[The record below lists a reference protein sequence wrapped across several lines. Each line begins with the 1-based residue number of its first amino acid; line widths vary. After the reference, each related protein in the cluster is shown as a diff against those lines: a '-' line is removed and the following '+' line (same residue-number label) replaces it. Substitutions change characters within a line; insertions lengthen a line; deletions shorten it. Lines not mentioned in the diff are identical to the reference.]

1 MSTSQRPYKVALNGY
16 GRIGRCVL
24 RALYERGAKAGF
36 QVVAV
41 NDLADLASIEY
52 LTRFDSTHGRFPG
65 EVRSEGECLH
75 INGDNLQ
82 VLRSA
87 TPEGI
92 DWASLGVD
100 LVLECSGA
108 YNSRADGQRFL
119 DAGAPRVLFSQP
131 MASEADIDATIVYG
145 VNQQCLTGRE
155 TLVSNASCTTNCGVP
170 LLKLLNEAVGLEY
183 ASITTIHSAMNDQP
197 VIDAYHHEDL
207 RRTRSAF
214 QSVIPVSTGLARGIE
229 RLLPE
234 LAGRIQAK
242 AVRVPTVNVYA
253 SITTIHSA
261 MNDQPVIDAYHHE
274 DLRRTRSAFQSVIP
288 VSTGLAR
295 GIERLL
301 PELAGRIQAKAVRV
315 PTVNVSCLDIT
326 LQTARDTDASEIN
339 RVLREAAQSGPLKG
353 LVAYTELPHAS
364 CDFNHDPHSAIVD
377 GSQTRVSGPRLVNLL
392 AWFDNEWGFANRM
405 LDVAQ
410 HYLDVSSHTL

>member
-1 MSTSQRPYKVALNGY
+1 MPQPRRYKVALNGY
-16 GRIGRCVL
+16 GRIGRCVV
-24 RALYERGAKAGF
+24 RALCERGAKAGF
-36 QVVAV
+36 EVVAI
-41 NDLADLASIEY
+41 NDLADMASLEY

-65 EVRSEGECLH
+65 EVRVEGEYLH
-75 INGDNLQ
+75 INDHRIK

-87 TPEGI
+87 IPEGI
-92 DWASLGVD
+92 DWAGLGVD

-108 YNSRADGQRFL
+108 FHTRADGQRFL

-131 MASEADIDATIVYG
+131 MASESDVDATIVYG
-145 VNQQCLTGRE
+145 INQQELTGNE
-155 TLVSNASCTTNCGVP
+155 LLVSAASCTTNCSVP
-170 LLKLLNEAVGLEY
+170 LLRLLDQALGLDY
-183 ASITTIHSAMNDQP
+183 ITITTIHSAMNDQP
-197 VIDAYHHEDL
+197 VIDAYHEDL

-214 QSVIPVSTGLARGIE
+214 QSI
-229 RLLPE
+229 
-234 LAGRIQAK
+234 
-242 AVRVPTVNVYA
+242 
-253 SITTIHSA
+253 
-261 MNDQPVIDAYHHE
+261 
-274 DLRRTRSAFQSVIP
+274 IP

-326 LQTARDTDASEIN
+326 MQVARDTNTAEIN
-339 RVLREAAQSGPLKG
+339 RILREAATSGPLKG

-377 GSQTRVSGPRLVNLL
+377 ASQTRVSGPRLVNVL

-405 LDVAQ
+405 LDVAD
-410 HYLDVSSHTL
+410 HYLNAVRHPQ

>member
-1 MSTSQRPYKVALNGY
+1 MSISQRPYKVALNGY

-36 QVVAV
+36 QVVAL

-65 EVRSEGECLH
+65 EVRSEGEYLH

-92 DWASLGVD
+92 DWAALGID

-119 DAGAPRVLFSQP
+119 AAGAPRVLFSQP

-145 VNQQCLTGRE
+145 VNQQRLTGRE

-242 AVRVPTVNVYA
+242 AVRVPTVNV
-253 SITTIHSA
+253 
-261 MNDQPVIDAYHHE
+261 
-274 DLRRTRSAFQSVIP
+274 
-288 VSTGLAR
+288 
-295 GIERLL
+295 
-301 PELAGRIQAKAVRV
+301 
-315 PTVNVSCLDIT
+315 SCLDIT

-339 RVLREAAQSGPLKG
+339 RVLREAAERGPLKG

-410 HYLDVSSHTL
+410 HYLDVSASPVSNTL